1 MHENYTLAM
10 SLALDGMLTSEEE
23 EELHAHLAA
32 CASCRATWALW
43 QEIDQRLAASASLPA
58 ATPAAGFSTRV
69 EERLLA
75 RQFRRRSALGGLL
88 FLITSLATWMLAAA
102 IGIGV
107 IGWWLAHRPQVLAE
121 LVSLAA
127 ALLAAAAALVE
138 GLRLFW
144 SSLFA
149 PSMQPVMASC
159 LVLVLILGAAWIGL
173 LMGAGR
179 RAGHAAA

>member
-1 MHENYTLAM
+1 MHENHTLAM
-10 SLALDGMLTSEEE
+10 SLALDGMLTPEEE
-23 EELHAHLAA
+23 EELRAHLVA

-43 QEIDQRLAASASLPA
+43 QEIDQRLAASASQPA
-58 ATPAAGFSTRV
+58 AAPTAGFSARV

-75 RQFRRRSALGGLL
+75 RQFRRRSSLGGLL
-88 FLITSLATWMLAAA
+88 LLIASLATWMLVAAV
-102 IGIGV
+102 GIGV

-127 ALLAAAAALVE
+127 ALLAAAAALLE
-138 GLRLFW
+138 GVQLFW

-149 PSMQPVMASC
+149 PSMQPVMAGC

-173 LMGAGR
+173 VMGTGR
-179 RAGHAAA
+179 RPGHAAA